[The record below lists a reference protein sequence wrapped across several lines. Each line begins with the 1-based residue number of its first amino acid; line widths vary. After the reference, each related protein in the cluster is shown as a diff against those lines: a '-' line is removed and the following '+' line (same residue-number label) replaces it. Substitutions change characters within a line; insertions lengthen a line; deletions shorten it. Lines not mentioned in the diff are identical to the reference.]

1 VHVLLRAALARAAAA
16 TLAAALALAACG
28 RVTAPPVP
36 GAHPSGSSPVATPG
50 PVAGSRAEAAALG
63 GLLLSRLI
71 LPPGA
76 ARLPQTPLPPSLSS
90 AAYAGADVTPSLDQY
105 QLFALDQPIGAA
117 AAFLAA
123 HVPAGTGEGGTGD
136 ESGPGGDTMQDVM
149 YLDHHLPT
157 GIAGAQLVV
166 SVVPASSGGGSLLRA
181 DAQVVWYPPRSA
193 AEYIDLARYHVL
205 SITVMLYG
213 RRPHTVHKIV
223 TSRAFI
229 ARLAQALDQMQAEPL
244 GTTSCPAIFAEYQL
258 AFSVSRPSH
267 PVVVVSAN
275 EIGCGGAG
283 ITVNGQQQPPLT
295 DQGATVAA
303 LVGQVV
309 RVSWEL

>member
-1 VHVLLRAALARAAAA
+1 
-16 TLAAALALAACG
+16 
-28 RVTAPPVP
+28 
-36 GAHPSGSSPVATPG
+36 
-50 PVAGSRAEAAALG
+50 
-63 GLLLSRLI
+63 
-71 LPPGA
+71 
-76 ARLPQTPLPPSLSS
+76 
-90 AAYAGADVTPSLDQY
+90 
-105 QLFALDQPIGAA
+105 
-117 AAFLAA
+117 
-123 HVPAGTGEGGTGD
+123 
-136 ESGPGGDTMQDVM
+136 MQDVM

-267 PVVVVSAN
+267 PAVVVSAN

-283 ITVNGQQQPPLT
+283 ITVNGQQQPLLT
-295 DQGATVAA
+295 DQGGTVAA
-303 LVGQVV
+303 VADQVV

>member
-1 VHVLLRAALARAAAA
+1 MHVLLRAALARAAAA

-63 GLLLSRLI
+63 ELLLSRLI